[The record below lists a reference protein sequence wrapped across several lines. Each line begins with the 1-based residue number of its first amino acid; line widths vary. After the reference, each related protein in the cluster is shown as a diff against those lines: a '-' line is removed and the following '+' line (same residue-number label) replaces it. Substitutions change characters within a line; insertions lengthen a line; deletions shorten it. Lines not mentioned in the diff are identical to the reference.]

1 MLPLAVSRTR
11 CHALD
16 WGLCNLICESLVV
29 CSADFGVEH
38 SILLTGKDAGGV
50 NKALEELVQKGE
62 SMPRYHILH
71 LVAYRYDSCWHP

>member
-1 MLPLAVSRTR
+1 M
-11 CHALD
+11 
-16 WGLCNLICESLVV
+16 

-62 SMPRYHILH
+62 SMPRYHSLPVVVNRH
-71 LVAYRYDSCWHP
+71 DS